1 MVEKEVIGEEPK
13 CLFCEI
19 LKGTIPALKIYENE
33 GAIGVLNIKP
43 AAKGQVLI
51 IPKQHHMFL
60 QTIPDEIVFSVMN
73 AIKAVTTILS
83 QVLQCPG
90 ITVMYNMGSS
100 AGQKIGHTSFDVIP
114 RYANDAVKI
123 EIPETQV
130 KENDLIDMQR
140 LIVKAF
146 QESTIKLLKAIKSG
160 EIKVSDDV
168 KAQAE
173 KTLELLEKQK
183 PPKNPLKQDSGKK
196 VDMFKLEEELG
207 KL

>member
-1 MVEKEVIGEEPK
+1 MADEQK

-19 LKGTIPALKIYENE
+19 VKGTIPALKVYENE
-33 GAIGVLNIKP
+33 GSIAVLNIKP
-43 AAKGQVLI
+43 ANKGQILI
-51 IPKQHHMFL
+51 IPKQHHLFMH
-60 QTIPDEIVFSVMN
+60 TMPDEVMFSMTN
-73 AIKAVTTILS
+73 ALKAVTTILS

-90 ITVMYNMGSS
+90 ISVLYNIGSA
-100 AGQKIGHTSFDVIP
+100 AGQKIGHVSFDVIP
-114 RYANDAVKI
+114 RYANDKVKI
-123 EIPETQV
+123 EVPETQV

-146 QESTIKLLKAIKSG
+146 QESTIKLLQAIKSG

-168 KAQAE
+168 KKQAE

-183 PPKNPLKQDSGKK
+183 PPKNPLKDKDK
-196 VDMFKLEEELG
+196 LDAMKLEEELG